1 MRHFP
6 RFCAFQMFAL
16 HASVGVLTRAIAF
29 YTS

>member
-16 HASVGVLTRAIAF
+16 HASYGVLTLHPP
-29 YTS
+29 YYDV